1 VAQLA
6 GHTIAPL
13 SVLGLYTSFVNVSFA
28 VTTGI
33 SVVIGGYVLL
43 ATAVQMS
50 MIDFWPANVDKEA
63 EERRRLLRGI
73 ILVFFCT
80 VMFFASW
87 TLTRSAE
94 NVALGSPIMSE
105 FFIGPL
111 FIAALFYAL
120 VLTQW
125 TKVAQLV

>member
-1 VAQLA
+1 
-6 GHTIAPL
+6 
-13 SVLGLYTSFVNVSFA
+13 
-28 VTTGI
+28 
-33 SVVIGGYVLL
+33 
-43 ATAVQMS
+43 
-50 MIDFWPANVDKEA
+50 
-63 EERRRLLRGI
+63 
-73 ILVFFCT
+73 
-80 VMFFASW
+80 MFFASW